1 MTLKP
6 DVEAL
11 ITELGRL
18 WRNYSSA
25 FQSGDMKAIMPMFD
39 LPVSVVTRDETAIYE
54 DADLLLAHNE
64 ALVAFYRSQGVVRV
78 EAVITDVEPFHR
90 HFAQVK
96 IAYTLLDADSRTVAN
111 FATVYGL
118 KHKGERWLV
127 HQIIGQDEVD
137 AWTAYGALMSLE
149 R

>member
-1 MTLKP
+1 MNLNP

-39 LPVSVVTRDETAIYE
+39 LPVSVVTCAETRIYD
-54 DADLLLAHNE
+54 DARVLLDHNE
-64 ALVAFYRSQGVVRV
+64 ALVAFYRSNGVVRV
-78 EAVITDVEPFHR
+78 EATITDVEPFHR

-96 IAYTLLDADSRTVAN
+96 IAYALIDKDNRTVVN

-118 KHKGERWLV
+118 KHKADKWLV

-137 AWTAYGALMSLE
+137 AWMAHGATARE
-149 R
+149 N